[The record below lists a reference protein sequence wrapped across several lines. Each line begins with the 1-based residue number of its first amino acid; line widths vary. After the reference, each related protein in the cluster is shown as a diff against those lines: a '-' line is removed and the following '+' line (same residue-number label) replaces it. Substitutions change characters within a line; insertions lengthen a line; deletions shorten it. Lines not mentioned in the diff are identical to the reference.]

1 LIRIP
6 GGLRPSI
13 AVLIVA
19 ALVVGACSSNPA
31 ATPTAVPTAAPTP
44 TELVTGPGVAP
55 TDSTAP
61 VATPDSSPSGT
72 DGPGSAP
79 TGSPVAVSSA
89 PTDGGPQES
98 APPNPTKAPKPLDA
112 YVTRGPKGK
121 HGEKRLALTF
131 DADMYPFMYPTAQ
144 TTNKYDPRVIK
155 LIEDNHLHATIFAN
169 GLYVKAFPDLIKE
182 LSQQPGIEI
191 ANHSWDHGAW
201 PGCASRD
208 PAAPPVT
215 DKKAEITKA
224 AKIIQDTVGYKPDW
238 FRFGGFCYGS
248 TSDLDLVKAQGEWPV
263 GNSCFFGD
271 SARWTA
277 AQQIASVKGCPNG
290 GIVVTHL
297 NNSVYHPNIYEAL
310 KALIP
315 WWKANGWTIVNV
327 TELMGQGPP
336 QN

>member
-1 LIRIP
+1 MGRVHPAVGFL
-6 GGLRPSI
+6 L
-13 AVLIVA
+13 AVVLI
-19 ALVVGACSSNPA
+19 VGACSSSPA
-31 ATPTAVPTAAPTP
+31 ATSTPIPSEAPTP
-44 TELVTGPGVAP
+44 TAQPSNNGTSATE
-55 TDSTAP
+55 STAP
-61 VATPDSSPSGT
+61 VATPDSSPSGST
-72 DGPGSAP
+72 DPGSTPVA
-79 TGSPVAVSSA
+79 SPVAIAST

-98 APPNPTKAPKPLDA
+98 ATPKPTKAPKPLAA
-112 YVTRGPKGK
+112 YVTNGPKGK
-121 HGEKRLALTF
+121 NGEKRLALTF

-201 PGCASRD
+201 PGCASKD

-248 TSDLDLVKAQGEWPV
+248 NSDLDLVKAQGEWPV

-271 SARWTA
+271 SARWSA
-277 AQQIASVKGCPNG
+277 AQQIASVQACPNG

-297 NNSVYHPNIYEAL
+297 NNGVYHPNIYEAL

-327 TELMGQGPP
+327 TELMGQSPP

>member
-1 LIRIP
+1 LIRIV
-6 GGLRPSI
+6 GGLRPAISGLI
-13 AVLIVA
+13 AA
-19 ALVVGACSSNPA
+19 ALIVGACSSNPA
-31 ATPTAVPTAAPTP
+31 ATPTPAPTAPTP
-44 TELVTGPGVAP
+44 TELASDPEVTP
-55 TDSTAP
+55 TESTDP
-61 VATPDSSPSGT
+61 VATAD
-72 DGPGSAP
+72 
-79 TGSPVAVSSA
+79 GSPAGSSDPRLGPTATPVALSSA
-89 PTDGGPQES
+89 PTDGGPVES
-98 APPNPTKAPKPLDA
+98 ATPKPTKAPKPLDA

-121 HGEKRLALTF
+121 NGEKRLALTF

-144 TTNKYDPRVIK
+144 TKNKYDPRVIK
-155 LIEDNHLHATIFAN
+155 LIEDNDLHATIFAN
-169 GLYVKAFPDLIKE
+169 GLYVKAFPDLIEE
-182 LSQQPGIEI
+182 LSKQPGIEI

-208 PAAPPVT
+208 PAAPAVT

-224 AKIIQDTVGYKPDW
+224 AKIIQDTVGYKADW
-238 FRFGGFCYGS
+238 FRFGGFCYGGN
-248 TSDLDLVKAQGEWPV
+248 SDLDLVKAQGEWPV

-315 WWKANGWTIVNV
+315 WWKQNGWTIVNV
-327 TELMGQGPP
+327 TELMGQSPP
-336 QN
+336 EN